1 MQDPYASPITPCPD
15 CNRKV
20 CLTTAG
26 NVVRHKR
33 PEDVGLSWMEYCSG
47 SGVTV
52 VQTFSP
58 ATAAIMGG
66 ADSAPTDSL
75 CDWWVGVAA
84 DDIARTEA
92 KIHDYGG
99 RGAAI
104 DLLSIGRDLA
114 MTMGRAVSD
123 EEAIELGIYF
133 YTRGKLARW
142 TAAVMEGRRPSPD
155 TLLDL
160 TFYAMMARRNQ
171 AVGGWP
177 YRSQTPGTGKG

>member
-1 MQDPYASPITPCPD
+1 MQDDRIPCPE
-15 CNRKV
+15 CGRRTM
-20 CLTTAG
+20 LTATG
-26 NVVRHKR
+26 RLVRHKR
-33 PEDVGLSWMEYCSG
+33 PDQIGVLGASYCDGSNTPTEYHDL
-47 SGVTV
+47 
-52 VQTFSP
+52 SP

-66 ADSAPTDSL
+66 KDSAFTDSL

-114 MTMGRAVSD
+114 MTMSRVVSD

-160 TFYAMMARRNQ
+160 TFYTMMARRNQ

-177 YRSQTPGTGKG
+177 YRSQTPGTGKD